1 MKALSLAGLVGLAA
15 LGVHAQQPLQVVSSA
30 TPLVVTA
37 TRGLDAAPT
46 LRDAIVI
53 TREDL
58 DAAGALSLGEILE
71 RRAGLELRATGG
83 PGQPQGL
90 FIRGAG
96 TAQTLVLIDGLR
108 IGSATIGTAAIENIP
123 VEMIER
129 IEVVKGAMS
138 SLYGSDAIGGVVQ
151 IFTRGKSVPHLF
163 GTIAYGTDQDRRIS
177 AGLTAADA
185 DSAFALAFGARRVD
199 SPSATNPRA
208 TFSYD
213 PDRDPYENAFANF
226 RASHRLWQGELVT
239 LEAFASRARTRFDAG
254 LPFEGPPQDDR
265 NDQLLAGARLTS
277 STEFTPGW
285 KSRLTLGHTRDH
297 IETRGLYPSEF
308 ETRQDQAAWINEFAT
323 WSGNVIAGLETVRQK
338 VGPDGQFTQGKRDT
352 DSAFASINESL
363 GGHRLEASVR
373 HDRDDQFGRRNTGS
387 ASYGIDY
394 PGLGRL
400 AVTFARGFRAPTF
413 FDLYAPPS
421 DFYRSNPALR
431 PEQSKS
437 REISLK
443 ALPAAPVQWRIAA
456 FENRIENLI
465 VFVAPTVENVGRAEI
480 RGVEASVETSWWG
493 ARWRAAFTA
502 QKPRDETT
510 GLALPGRA
518 ERYGTLEVS
527 RPFGPVTV
535 SFGAHG
541 SGGRYDQPGEQ
552 APLPGYG
559 TVDARVRYDI
569 DRRWALELTGTNL
582 GDKQRETSVGYDAP
596 RRSVMLSLRFQ
607 AF

>member
-1 MKALSLAGLVGLAA
+1 MKTLTLAGLASLTA
-15 LGVHAQQPLQVVSSA
+15 LGVHAQPLQVVSSA
-30 TPLVVTA
+30 NPLVVTA
-37 TRGLDAAPT
+37 TRGLVAAPT
-46 LRDAIVI
+46 LRDAVVI
-53 TREDL
+53 TREEL

-90 FIRGAG
+90 FIRGSG
-96 TAQTLVLIDGLR
+96 TAQTLVLVDGLR
-108 IGSATIGTAAIENIP
+108 VGSATVGTASIENIP

-129 IEVVKGAMS
+129 IEVVKGPMS

-151 IFTRGKSVPHLF
+151 VFTRGKTVPHLF
-163 GTIAYGTDQDRRIS
+163 GAVAYGTDRDRRLS

-185 DSAFALAFGARRVD
+185 NSAFAMAFGARRVD

-208 TFSYD
+208 TFSHD

-226 RASHRLWQGELVT
+226 RASHRLWQGELVS

-265 NDQLLAGARLTS
+265 NDQLLAGARVTS
-277 STEFTPGW
+277 TSEFAPGW
-285 KSRLTLGHTRDH
+285 KSRLTLGHSRDR

-323 WSGNVIAGLETVRQK
+323 WNGNVIAGLETVRQK
-338 VGPDGQFTQGKRDT
+338 VGPEGQFTRRKRDT
-352 DSAFASINESL
+352 DSAFASVNEAL

-373 HDRDDQFGRRNTGS
+373 QDRDDQFGRRNTGS

-394 PGLGRL
+394 PNLGRVAL
-400 AVTFARGFRAPTF
+400 TLARGFRAPTF

-421 DFYRSNPALR
+421 DFYRSNAALR
-431 PEQSKS
+431 PEKSES
-437 REISLK
+437 REVSLK
-443 ALPAAPVQWRIAA
+443 ALPGAAVQWRIAA
-456 FENRIENLI
+456 FDNRVEDLI
-465 VFVAPTVENVGRAEI
+465 VFVAPTVENVGRARI
-480 RGVEASVETSWWG
+480 RGVEGSVETSMWG
-493 ARWRAAFTA
+493 ARWRAAFTT

-510 GLALPGRA
+510 GLKLPGRA
-518 ERYGTLEVS
+518 DRYGTLEAS
-527 RPFGPVTV
+527 RPFGSVTV
-535 SFGAHG
+535 ALAAHG
-541 SGGRYDQPGEQ
+541 SGARFDQPGER
-552 APLPGYG
+552 APLPGYA
-559 TVDARVRYDI
+559 TVDLRARYEL
-569 DRRWALELTGTNL
+569 DRRWSVELAGTNL
-582 GDKQRETSVGYDAP
+582 ADKRRETSVGYDAP

>member
-15 LGVHAQQPLQVVSSA
+15 SNLYAQQLQVISA
-30 TPLVVTA
+30 ANPLVVTA
-37 TRGLDAAPT
+37 TRGLAAAPT

-53 TREDL
+53 TRDDL
-58 DAAGALSLGEILE
+58 DASGALSLGEVLE

-96 TAQTLVLIDGLR
+96 TAQTLVLVDGLR
-108 IGSATIGTAAIENIP
+108 VGSATIGTAAIENIP

-163 GTIAYGTDQDRRIS
+163 GSISYGTDRDRRLA
-177 AGLTAADA
+177 AGLTAADG
-185 DSAFALAFGARRVD
+185 DTTMALAFGARRVD

-213 PDRDPYENAFANF
+213 PDRDPYENAFANL

-239 LEAFASRARTRFDAG
+239 LEAFASRGRTRFDAG

-265 NDQLLAGARLTS
+265 NDQLLAGARITS
-277 STEFTPGW
+277 SSEFAPGW
-285 KSRLTLGHTRDH
+285 KSRLTLGHSRDH

-323 WSGNVIAGLETVRQK
+323 RNGNLIAALETVRQK
-338 VGPDGQFTQGKRDT
+338 VGPDGTFTQGQRNT
-352 DSAFASINESL
+352 DSAFASVKEAL
-363 GGHRLEASVR
+363 GAHRLEASVR

-387 ASYGIDY
+387 ASYGIDF
-394 PGLGRL
+394 PNLGRVAFTL
-400 AVTFARGFRAPTF
+400 ARGFRAPTF
-413 FDLYAPPS
+413 FDLYAPAS
-421 DFYRSNPALR
+421 DFYRSNPDLR
-431 PEQSKS
+431 PEQSRS
-437 REISLK
+437 REISFK
-443 ALPAAPVQWRIAA
+443 ALPGAPLQWNLTA
-456 FENRIENLI
+456 FENRIEDLI
-465 VFVAPTVENVGRAEI
+465 VYVAPTVENVGRAEI
-480 RGVEASVETSWWG
+480 RGVEAAVETLWWG

-502 QKPRDETT
+502 QKPRDEAT
-510 GLALPGRA
+510 GLRLPGRA
-518 ERYGTLEVS
+518 ERYGTLEVR
-527 RPFGPVTV
+527 RPFGPVTAALV
-535 SFGAHG
+535 AHG
-541 SGGRYDQPGEQ
+541 SGGRFDQPGER
-552 APLPGYG
+552 APLPGYA
-559 TVDARVRYDI
+559 TVDMRVRYDF
-569 DRRWALELTGTNL
+569 DRRWSMELAGTNL
-582 GDKQRETSVGYDAP
+582 GDKRRETSVGYDAP
-596 RRSVMLSLRFQ
+596 ARSVMLSLRYQ